1 MRNIFRTAVALC
13 LGFVAAQASAQD
25 EATYFKGK
33 TVTIIAGSGSG
44 GGAGRGLGPEERG
57 GGDECGC
64 GAWCLTRCW
73 P

>member
-1 MRNIFRTAVALC
+1 MRNIFRTAAALC

-44 GGAGRGLGPEERG
+44 GGVDLYARLIGRHLS
-57 GGDECGC
+57 
-64 GAWCLTRCW
+64 
-73 P
+73 